1 MTRKSFFRKL
11 YFEIIL
17 AVFFIFLATTH
28 YPGNGFDFITLFC
41 CLFATTSIVTSINML
56 PHLQRVEKNSPTLI
70 ENLPDD
76 EDSLDDKEPKKSTN
90 HSANRIGFSAYFRS
104 ILLGLMEIFHQPYFS
119 VYKRPTSIILKSPNL
134 IQRMMTI

>member
-17 AVFFIFLATTH
+17 AVLFIFLATMH

-56 PHLQRVEKNSPTLI
+56 RTYNELKKLANLI

-76 EDSLDDKEPKKSTN
+76 EDSLDDKEPKEK
-90 HSANRIGFSAYFRS
+90 H
-104 ILLGLMEIFHQPYFS
+104 
-119 VYKRPTSIILKSPNL
+119 
-134 IQRMMTI
+134 

>member
-28 YPGNGFDFITLFC
+28 YTGNGFDFITLFC

-56 PHLQRVEKNSPTLI
+56 RTYNELKKLANLI

-76 EDSLDDKEPKKSTN
+76 EDSLDDKEPKEK
-90 HSANRIGFSAYFRS
+90 H
-104 ILLGLMEIFHQPYFS
+104 
-119 VYKRPTSIILKSPNL
+119 
-134 IQRMMTI
+134 

>member
-1 MTRKSFFRKL
+1 MTRKSFFRRL

-28 YPGNGFDFITLFC
+28 YHGNGFDFITLFC

-56 PHLQRVEKNSPTLI
+56 RTYNELKKLANLI

-76 EDSLDDKEPKKSTN
+76 EDSLDDKEPKEK
-90 HSANRIGFSAYFRS
+90 H
-104 ILLGLMEIFHQPYFS
+104 
-119 VYKRPTSIILKSPNL
+119 
-134 IQRMMTI
+134 